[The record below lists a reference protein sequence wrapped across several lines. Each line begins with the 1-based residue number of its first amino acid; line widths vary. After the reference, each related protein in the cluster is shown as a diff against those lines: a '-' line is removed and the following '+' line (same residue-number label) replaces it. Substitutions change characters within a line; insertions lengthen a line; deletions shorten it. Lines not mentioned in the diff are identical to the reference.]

1 MSIRIPSEFV
11 QEAFL
16 QGTSRLIRYVEIY
29 EQDGKTPWR
38 RDLWPNLLVQGSVN
52 CDYSRDDLRNA
63 DLTLNNV
70 DGDLSPVAGK
80 FWYDKIIKPF
90 FGIELIQSDRPVSVA
105 IVEDFGVTAW
115 TVALRLLLASAGV
128 DRVFYRPDAITL
140 ADVEAYDVLLSVS
153 IDYTR
158 KQTLLNAAFAAG
170 KGIIT
175 CGLTASSAELGQ
187 VIGTTGS
194 IVSYTDYRD
203 IRNNPL
209 VASSFLGWSDWKLAG
224 AGSYRQIVTGKSDVQ
239 TVGYT
244 SEAQNGSSPGVL
256 AKESKGGHRWI
267 HLLQNDFR
275 PTAFY
280 TPGDMD
286 RAAQFMA
293 AAVAWT
299 YNFTE
304 EETWTIQMGEYC
316 VDQLGD
322 ADEYGDLVKVTGRDY
337 VKRCQNSRLAKATMF
352 RSYELIDDIIR
363 TLAVNAGITK
373 FDMVKSGITLGKDQT
388 WERDVTRW
396 DVMKEIAQANS
407 MYLYFD
413 NEGYLMLVPME
424 DPLLSAPAIVLK
436 SGINGNL
443 VQRSARTSDAELFNR
458 VTVVGESSDSNVP
471 LVFGD
476 AFNNNASSPTSIQ
489 EIGERVKNIS
499 SALITS
505 DRQAQRLAEQMLS
518 VSMLEQFEVQ
528 FGSIMLPWIRPGHII
543 ELSDEGS
550 DFWAPSKYLLTTLD
564 FPLDLGPMT
573 GTAKRITKF
582 S

>member
-1 MSIRIPSEFV
+1 MAIRIPSQFV

-16 QGTSRLIRYVEIY
+16 QGTSRLLRYVEIY
-29 EQDGKTPWR
+29 EKDGKTPWR
-38 RDLWPNLLVQGSVN
+38 QDLWPDLLSAGSVN
-52 CDYSRDDLRNA
+52 CDYSRDDLRNV
-63 DLTLNNV
+63 DLTLNNI
-70 DGDLSPVAGK
+70 DGDLNPVAGK

-90 FGIELIQSDRPVSVA
+90 FGIELVESDRPVSVA
-105 IVEDFGVTAW
+105 IVEDYGVTAW
-115 TVALRLLLASAGV
+115 TAALRSLLASSGV
-128 DRVFYRPDAITL
+128 DRTFYRPDAITL
-140 ADVEAYDVLLSVS
+140 ADVEAYDVLISVS
-153 IDYTR
+153 VDYTR
-158 KQTLLNAAFAAG
+158 KQSLLNAAYAAG

-175 CGLTASSAELGQ
+175 CGLTASAAELTQ

-194 IVSYTDYRD
+194 VVSYTDYRD
-203 IRNNPL
+203 IRVNSL
-209 VASSFLGWSDWKLAG
+209 VASSLTGWADWKLVG
-224 AGSYRQIVTGKSDVQ
+224 SGSYRQIITGKNDVQ

-244 SEAQNGSSPGVL
+244 SEVQNGTSAGVL
-256 AKESKGGHRWI
+256 AKESKGGQRWI

-275 PTAFY
+275 PSAFY
-280 TPGDMD
+280 SPFDMA
-286 RAAQFMA
+286 RAAGFLA

-304 EETWTIQMGEYC
+304 VETWTIQMGEYC
-316 VDQLGD
+316 IDQLGD
-322 ADEYGDLVKVTGRDY
+322 ADDYGDLVKVTGRDY
-337 VKRCQNSRLAKATMF
+337 VKRCQNSKLAKATMF
-352 RSYELIDDIIR
+352 RAAEKIDDIIR
-363 TLAVNAGITK
+363 TLAVNSGITK
-373 FDMVKSGITLGKDQT
+373 FDMVKSGIALGKDQT
-388 WERDVTRW
+388 WERDVSRW
-396 DVMKEIAQANS
+396 DIMKEIAQANS

-424 DPLLSAPAIVLK
+424 DPILSSPAIVLK
-436 SGINGNL
+436 SGIGGNL
-443 VQRSARTSDAELFNR
+443 VSRSARSSDTELFNR
-458 VTVVGESSDSNVP
+458 ITVVGESSDSNVP

-499 SALITS
+499 SALITT
-505 DRQAQRLAEQMLS
+505 DAQAQRLAEQMLS

-543 ELSDEGS
+543 ELSDGTD
-550 DFWAPSKYLLTTLD
+550 DFWAPSRYLLTTLD